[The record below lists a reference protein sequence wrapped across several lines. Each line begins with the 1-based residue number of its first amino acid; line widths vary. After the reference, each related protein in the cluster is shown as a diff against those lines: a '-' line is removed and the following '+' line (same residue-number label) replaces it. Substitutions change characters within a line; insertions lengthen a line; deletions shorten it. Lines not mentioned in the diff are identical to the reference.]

1 LQGFCIKFGFNN
13 NAILNDKSNNILSDA
28 KSKKYTF
35 ASYTDAANKSKPVDI
50 PSKLRMTLI
59 QGREDDEPM
68 TQVLSR

>member
-1 LQGFCIKFGFNN
+1 
-13 NAILNDKSNNILSDA
+13 LNDKSNNILSDA

-50 PSKLRMTLI
+50 PSKLRMRMTLI